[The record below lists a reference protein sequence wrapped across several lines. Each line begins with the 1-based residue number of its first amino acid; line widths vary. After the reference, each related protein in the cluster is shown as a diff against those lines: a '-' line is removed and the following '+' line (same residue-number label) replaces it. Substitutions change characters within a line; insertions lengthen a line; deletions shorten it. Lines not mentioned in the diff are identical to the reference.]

1 MPSGRGKSTRGAS
14 NVVTRSTRSA
24 RGRGGKNKSFEN
36 EISDELIRTPLE
48 PIKNAL
54 TNNNL
59 NQDYLANSYIANQ
72 GLLNNMDQTSTK
84 ANTPPIQSHF
94 ITDENVDQLPTFNTR
109 SIPKSQ
115 YFDNPNKKYNLD
127 GPFYLNTDNLEFSV
141 TDSYS
146 AITGRDSESQE
157 LLSHRKAPYNQSLQK
172 DYDLKNYRST
182 LQSQNVDIYQ
192 PQDDDL
198 ESREHKIHRLTQEI
212 NTYQPQVDSWRNK
225 INRSTLQFREANT
238 YQSQA
243 ELPANSYTSTMNIP
257 KFREISQKL
266 LFPDEDSL
274 VNWLSTRP
282 DLITKAQNISS
293 SKIETNI
300 PSMLMDK
307 ETVTNLIME
316 QCKLL
321 FLRTRN
327 PSKEMRENLIM
338 KIVPTIDP
346 ISKEFK
352 ALYTK
357 TREYF
362 DNFWHTFNRDM
373 ASLALV
379 KTSNNNPT
387 NENIKQFIAGKVW
400 KQKLS
405 EYLDAS
411 NYTEFKRSSSSL
423 KSLEIFV
430 AESLRI
436 HVEFLIAV
444 QNKKK
449 PSYSEDVLSKIKKL
463 DQHTFQLSIPSASR
477 RNYVNELIINQIDI
491 DMLSEDNE

>member
-48 PIKNAL
+48 LIKNAL

-157 LLSHRKAPYNQSLQK
+157 LLLHRKAPYNQSLQK

-198 ESREHKIHRLTQEI
+198 ES
-212 NTYQPQVDSWRNK
+212 P
-225 INRSTLQFREANT
+225 NT

-282 DLITKAQNISS
+282 DLVTKAQNISS
-293 SKIETNI
+293 SKIEANI

-321 FLRTRN
+321 FLRIRN

-338 KIVPTIDP
+338 KIVPTIDL

-352 ALYTK
+352 VLYTK

-373 ASLALV
+373 ASLAKDLLL

-405 EYLDAS
+405 KYLDVS

-449 PSYSEDVLSKIKKL
+449 LSYSEDVLSKIKKL

-477 RNYVNELIINQIDI
+477 CNYVNELIINQIDI